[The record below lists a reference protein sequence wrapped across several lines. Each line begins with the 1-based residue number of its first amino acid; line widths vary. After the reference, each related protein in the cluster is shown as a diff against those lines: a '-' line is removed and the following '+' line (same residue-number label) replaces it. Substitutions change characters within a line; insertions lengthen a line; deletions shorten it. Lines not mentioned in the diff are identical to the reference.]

1 MGKLRDRMVQDL
13 KLAGYSPVTVRVYL
27 QWITAFTRH
36 FMRSP
41 TEMGEEEIRSYLLH
55 LLDERKLSHSSY
67 RQAYASLKFIYTAT
81 LKRPFGVHWIPRR
94 RRQPRP
100 LPDVLAGSEVRA
112 VIRAI
117 EDLKYQVLTM
127 AIYGAGLRVT
137 EACRLCVKDIDS
149 LRMLIHVRHGKGGKD
164 RYVMLSERL
173 LQALRQYWK
182 KQRPGDL
189 FFPGRTE
196 LGHLSPESVRKVLRQ
211 AAAKAGLEKHVTP
224 HLLRHSFAT
233 HLLETGTDLAV
244 IQALL
249 GHRYLESTAGY
260 TRISSRVLRRIRSP
274 LDVLGTAAGTALG

>member
-13 KLAGYSPVTVRVYL
+13 KLAGYSPVTARVYL

-36 FMRSP
+36 FVRSP

-67 RQAYASLKFIYTAT
+67 RQAYASLKFLYTTT
-81 LKRPFGVHWIPRR
+81 LKRPFEVHWIPRR
-94 RRQPRP
+94 RRRPRP
-100 LPDVLAGSEVRA
+100 LPNVLAGSEVRA

-117 EDLKYQVLTM
+117 EDLKYQVLIM

-137 EACRLCVKDIDS
+137 EACRLRVDAIDS

-173 LQALRQYWK
+173 LQTLRQYWK
-182 KQRPGDL
+182 KHRPGDL
-189 FFPGRTE
+189 FFPGGTE

-211 AAAKAGLEKHVTP
+211 ASAKAGLEKHVTP

-260 TRISSRVLRRIRSP
+260 TRISSRVLRRVQSP
-274 LDVLGTAAGTALG
+274 LDVLGTAAGQLLG

>member
-1 MGKLRDRMVQDL
+1 MGKLRERMGQDL
-13 KLAGYSPVTVRVYL
+13 QLTGYSPVTARVYL

-81 LKRPFGVHWIPRR
+81 LKRPFEVHWIPRR
-94 RRQPRP
+94 RRRPRP

-127 AIYGAGLRVT
+127 AIYGAGLRVS

-182 KQRPGDL
+182 KQRLGDL

-260 TRISSRVLRRIRSP
+260 TRISSRMLRRIRSP
-274 LDVLGTAAGTALG
+274 LDVLGTPAGKALG

>member
-1 MGKLRDRMVQDL
+1 MVQDL
-13 KLAGYSPVTVRVYL
+13 KLAGYSPVTARVYL
-27 QWITAFTRH
+27 QWITAFTSH
-36 FMRSP
+36 FKRSP
-41 TEMGEEEIRSYLLH
+41 AEMGEEQIRSYLLH

-67 RQAYASLKFIYTAT
+67 RQAYASLKFLYTTT
-81 LKRPFGVHWIPRR
+81 LKRPFEVHSIPRR

-100 LPDVLAGSEVRA
+100 LPNVLAGSEVRA

-117 EDLKYQVLTM
+117 TDLKYQVLTM

-137 EACRLCVKDIDS
+137 EACRLRVDDIDS
-149 LRMLIHVRHGKGGKD
+149 LRMLIHIRHGKGGKD

-173 LQALRQYWK
+173 LQALRQYWR
-182 KQRPGDL
+182 KQRPGDF
-189 FFPGRTE
+189 FFPGRTKP
-196 LGHLSPESVRKVLRQ
+196 GHLSPESVRQVLRQ

-233 HLLETGTDLAV
+233 HLLETGTDLAI

-260 TRISSRVLRRIRSP
+260 TRISSRMLRRVQSP
-274 LDVLGTAAGTALG
+274 LDVLGTAAGQLLG

>member
-13 KLAGYSPVTVRVYL
+13 KLTGYSPVTARIYL
-27 QWITAFTRH
+27 HWTKSFTHH
-36 FMRSP
+36 FMLSP
-41 TEMGEEEIRSYLLH
+41 TEMGEEQIRSFLLY
-55 LLDERKLSHSSY
+55 LLDERKLSHQSY
-67 RQAYASLKFIYTAT
+67 RQAYAALKFLYTVT
-81 LKRPFGVHWIPRR
+81 LKRPFEVHWIPRR

-117 EDLKYQVLTM
+117 EDLRYQVLTM

-149 LRMLIHVRHGKGGKD
+149 LRMLIHVRHGKGNKD

-173 LQALRQYWK
+173 LNALRQYWK
-182 KQRPGDL
+182 KQRPKDF

-196 LGHLSPESVRKVLRQ
+196 LGHLSPEAVRKVLRH
-211 AAAKAGLEKHVTP
+211 AAVKAGLDKHVTP

-260 TRISSRVLRRIRSP
+260 TRISSRVLRRVQSP
-274 LDVLGTAAGTALG
+274 LDVLGTPAGQLLG

>member
-13 KLAGYSPVTVRVYL
+13 KLTGYSPVTARVYL
-27 QWITAFTRH
+27 HWITAFTRH
-36 FMRSP
+36 FTRSP

-67 RQAYASLKFIYTAT
+67 RQAYASLKFLYTTT
-81 LKRPFGVHWIPRR
+81 LKRPFEVHWIPRR
-94 RRQPRP
+94 RRRPRP
-100 LPDVLAGSEVRA
+100 LPNVLAGSEVRA

-117 EDLKYQVLTM
+117 EDLKYQVLIM

-137 EACRLCVKDIDS
+137 EACRLRVDDIDS

-164 RYVMLSERL
+164 RYVMLSKRL
-173 LQALRQYWK
+173 LQTLRQYWK
-182 KQRPGDL
+182 KHRPGEL
-189 FFPGRTE
+189 FFPGGTE

-211 AAAKAGLEKHVTP
+211 ASAKAGLEKHVTP

-260 TRISSRVLRRIRSP
+260 TRISSRVLRRVQSP
-274 LDVLGTAAGTALG
+274 LDVLGTAAGQLLG

>member
-13 KLAGYSPVTVRVYL
+13 KLAGYSPVTARVYL

-67 RQAYASLKFIYTAT
+67 RQAYASLKFLYTTT
-81 LKRPFGVHWIPRR
+81 LKRPFEVHWIPRR

-112 VIRAI
+112 LIQAI
-117 EDLKYQVLTM
+117 KDLKYQVLIM

-137 EACRLCVKDIDS
+137 EACRLRVDDIDS

-164 RYVMLSERL
+164 RYVMLSARL

-189 FFPGRTE
+189 FFPGGTE
-196 LGHLSPESVRKVLRQ
+196 LGHLSPESARKVLRQ

-260 TRISSRVLRRIRSP
+260 TRISSRVLRRVQSP
-274 LDVLGTAAGTALG
+274 LDILGKPAGQLLG

>member
-13 KLAGYSPVTVRVYL
+13 KLTGYSPVTARVYL

-36 FMRSP
+36 FTRSP

-67 RQAYASLKFIYTAT
+67 RQAYASLKFLYTTT
-81 LKRPFGVHWIPRR
+81 LKRPFEVHWIPRR
-94 RRQPRP
+94 RRRPRP
-100 LPDVLAGSEVRA
+100 LPNVLAGSEVRA

-117 EDLKYQVLTM
+117 EHLKYQVLIM

-137 EACRLCVKDIDS
+137 EACRLRVDDIDS

-173 LQALRQYWK
+173 LQTLRQYWK
-182 KQRPGDL
+182 KHRPGDL
-189 FFPGRTE
+189 FFPGGTE

-211 AAAKAGLEKHVTP
+211 ASAKAGLEKHVTP

-260 TRISSRVLRRIRSP
+260 TRISSRVLRRVQSP
-274 LDVLGTAAGTALG
+274 LDVLGTAAGQLLG

>member
-13 KLAGYSPVTVRVYL
+13 KLTGYSPVTARIYL
-27 QWITAFTRH
+27 HWTKSFARH
-36 FMRSP
+36 FMLSP
-41 TEMGEEEIRSYLLH
+41 TKMGEKQIRSFLLH
-55 LLDERKLSHSSY
+55 LLDVRKLSHQSY
-67 RQAYASLKFIYTAT
+67 RQAYAALKFLYTVT
-81 LKRPFGVHWIPRR
+81 LRRPFEVQWIPRR
-94 RRQPRP
+94 RSRPRP
-100 LPDVLAGSEVRA
+100 LPDVLAGSEVRV

-127 AIYGAGLRVT
+127 TIYGAGLRVS

-189 FFPGRTE
+189 FFPGRTK

-233 HLLETGTDLAV
+233 HLLETGTNLAV

-274 LDVLGTAAGTALG
+274 LDVLGTPAGTALG

>member
-13 KLAGYSPVTVRVYL
+13 KLAGYSPVTARVYL

-67 RQAYASLKFIYTAT
+67 RQAYASLKFMYTAT
-81 LKRPFGVHWIPRR
+81 LKRPFEVHWIPRR
-94 RRQPRP
+94 RRRPRP

-117 EDLKYQVLTM
+117 EDLKYQVLIM
-127 AIYGAGLRVT
+127 AIYGAGLRVS

-182 KQRPGDL
+182 KQRLGDL

-211 AAAKAGLEKHVTP
+211 AAAKAGLEKPVTP

>member
-13 KLAGYSPVTVRVYL
+13 KLAGYSPVTARVYL

-41 TEMGEEEIRSYLLH
+41 DEMGEEEIRSYLLH

-67 RQAYASLKFIYTAT
+67 RQAYAALKFLYTTT
-81 LKRPFGVHWIPRR
+81 LKRPFEVHWIPRR

-100 LPDVLAGSEVRA
+100 LPKVLAGSEVRA

-117 EDLKYQVLTM
+117 VDFKYQVLVM

-137 EACRLCVKDIDS
+137 EACRLRVDDIDA
-149 LRMLIHVRHGKGGKD
+149 LRMLMHVRHGKGGKD

-189 FFPGRTE
+189 FFPGATE
-196 LGHLSPESVRKVLRQ
+196 LGHLSPESVRRVLRL
-211 AAAKAGLEKHVTP
+211 AAAKAGLEKNVTP

-233 HLLETGTDLAV
+233 HLLETGTDLAI

-260 TRISSRVLRRIRSP
+260 THISSRVLRRVQSP
-274 LDVLGTAAGTALG
+274 LDVLGTPAGQLLG

>member
-13 KLAGYSPVTVRVYL
+13 KLAGYSPVTARVYL

-67 RQAYASLKFIYTAT
+67 RQAHASLKFLYTTT
-81 LKRPFGVHWIPRR
+81 LKRPFEVHWIPRR

-112 VIRAI
+112 VIQAI
-117 EDLKYQVLTM
+117 EDLKYQVLIM
-127 AIYGAGLRVT
+127 AIYGAGLRIT
-137 EACRLCVKDIDS
+137 EACRLRVDDIDS

-189 FFPGRTE
+189 FFPGGTE
-196 LGHLSPESVRKVLRQ
+196 LGHLSTESARKVLRQ

-249 GHRYLESTAGY
+249 GHRYLESTACY
-260 TRISSRVLRRIRSP
+260 TRISSRVLRRVQSP
-274 LDVLGTAAGTALG
+274 LDILGKPAGQLLG